1 MQLTNC
7 RRSEAPYLLQQ
18 RGTKA
23 DEAYLLGIMSSLPF
37 DWYAR
42 RFVEITMSYGLLNAF
57 PVPRVDQGTGSV
69 VGPDGHAMDLSGD
82 FRPIRTRLI
91 EISAQLAAADKRY
104 SEWLADVGA
113 APAAHVGAEAR
124 QDLIDEVNALAGLLY
139 GLTAEHLAT
148 VFETFHAGWNHA
160 PRLAAALAHYSKWSK
175 MTGIAAR
182 KGRPDGAG

>member
-1 MQLTNC
+1 
-7 RRSEAPYLLQQ
+7 
-18 RGTKA
+18 
-23 DEAYLLGIMSSLPF
+23 
-37 DWYAR
+37 
-42 RFVEITMSYGLLNAF
+42 
-57 PVPRVDQGTGSV
+57 VDQGTGSV
-69 VGPDGHAMDLSGD
+69 VGPDGHAMDLAGD

-91 EISAQLAAADKRY
+91 ETSAQLAAADKRY

-113 APAAHVGAEAR
+113 APAAHFGAEAR

-182 KGRPDGAG
+182 NGRPDDAG